1 MLWGSAKQ
9 MESSV
14 QCTRGVQRKREQH
27 AVHKRGCAKHYGS
40 GVQCTRGGVQS
51 EMSAVCNAPE
61 SCKAKWERRAFARGV
76 CNARGGC
83 AMQKENGVQ
92 CSEGVQ
98 CKMGAACGA
107 LGACNARGGG
117 CNAKGEQRAML

>member
-14 QCTRGVQRKREQH
+14 QCTRGVQRKQEQH

-61 SCKAKWERRAFARGV
+61 LCKAKWERRAFARGV
-76 CNARGGC
+76 CNARGGWGGGGGGGESGLRERVTQHW
-83 AMQKENGVQ
+83 AKG
-92 CSEGVQ
+92 G
-98 CKMGAACGA
+98 
-107 LGACNARGGG
+107 RGGR
-117 CNAKGEQRAML
+117 GEDAYRGRGGTA